1 MSSTLTIPDSPE
13 AMQEFLLDNNKRK
26 QVFATDAD
34 PKVLTEFLNKYAKL
48 TNKADPSIS
57 ENVQEQIDRTFANF
71 AREHLVDF
79 RKADG
84 RKATAADVRAQRQ
97 SATRH
102 GKLTAGAK
110 IDGKFDGLMDFLKV
124 IDHKT
129 DPRDPDTAEKRR
141 LIEDAMSS
149 TDPASGGFLVPEEY
163 RSEIM
168 VNALEAAVVR
178 PRARVIPMQTSR
190 IAFPMVDATTNS
202 GSVYGGVIGYWTE
215 EAAALV
221 QSQPNFARI
230 VLEAKKLTAYT
241 EVPNELRRDSAPSV
255 EVLINDIFP
264 QAIAWFEDI
273 AFLTGSGVGEP
284 LGIFNAGNAA
294 TISVA
299 KETSQTADTIVWE
312 NIIKMY
318 SRMLPSSL
326 ATAVWVVS
334 PDTFPQ
340 LMTTALDIGTGGA
353 AVGLAANTNG
363 RPVLSLLG
371 APVIV
376 SEKVSKLG
384 DAGDINFV
392 DFGQYLI
399 GDRMQM
405 EAETSADYK
414 FGNDMTAYRF
424 IERVDGRPWV
434 QSAITPKNGGA
445 TLSPFVSLAER
456 A

>member
-1 MSSTLTIPDSPE
+1 MSVELAIPDSPD
-13 AMQEFLLDNNKRK
+13 AMQEFLLDKSKRD
-26 QVFATDAD
+26 QVFATGAD
-34 PKVLTEFLNKYAKL
+34 PKILTEFLNKYAKL

-57 ENVQEQIDRTFANF
+57 ENVQEQIDRTMANF
-71 AREHLVDF
+71 AKEHLVDF
-79 RKADG
+79 RKDGG
-84 RKATAADVRAQRQ
+84 RKATAADVRVQRQ

-110 IDGKFDGLMDFLKV
+110 IDGAFEDIMDYLRV
-124 IDHKT
+124 IDHKS
-129 DPRDPDTAEKRR
+129 DPRDPDIAGKRKK
-141 LIEDAMSS
+141 IEDAMSS

-168 VNALEAAVVR
+168 VGALEASVVR

-190 IAFPMVDATTNS
+190 IAFPMVDSTTNN

-221 QSQPNFARI
+221 QSQPSFSRI
-230 VLEAKKLTAYT
+230 ILEAKKLTAYT

-273 AFLTGSGVGEP
+273 AFLTGTGVGEP
-284 LGIFNAGNAA
+284 LGIFHAANTA
-294 TISVA
+294 TISQA
-299 KETSQTADTIVWE
+299 KVGGQAADTILWD
-312 NIIKMY
+312 NIVGMY

-326 ATAVWVVS
+326 ASAVWVAS

-340 LMTTALDIGTGGA
+340 LMTTALEIGTGGT
-353 AVGLAANTNG
+353 AVGLAMGSNG
-363 RPVLSLLG
+363 RPQLSLLG
-371 APVIV
+371 APIIV

-384 DAGDINFV
+384 DAGDLNFV

-405 EAETSADYK
+405 EAETSADYR

-434 QSAITPKNGGA
+434 QSAITPKNGGP